1 MIVVD
6 ANILI
11 YSLIEGDYSP
21 LIHKLRERDMDWR
34 TTGLCLHEV
43 VNVLATYQS
52 RDILKLAQCK
62 KLLEHAER
70 FMKVAQCEVKMD
82 TALAVAAKYA
92 ITGYDAQYVALAQ
105 SLNVPLITEDRKLR
119 NAVPGIA
126 FSMQEFLAQ

>member
-6 ANILI
+6 ANILV

-21 LIHKLRERDMDWR
+21 LVHKLREKDVDWR
-34 TTGLCLHEV
+34 TTELCLHETL
-43 VNVLATYQS
+43 NVLATYQR
-52 RDILKLAQCK
+52 RDVLTLAQCK

-70 FMKVAQCEVKMD
+70 FMKVAQCEVKMNE
-82 TALAVAAKYA
+82 ALAVAAKYA

-105 SLNVPLITEDRKLR
+105 SLNAPLITEDRKLR
-119 NAVPGIA
+119 EALPGIA